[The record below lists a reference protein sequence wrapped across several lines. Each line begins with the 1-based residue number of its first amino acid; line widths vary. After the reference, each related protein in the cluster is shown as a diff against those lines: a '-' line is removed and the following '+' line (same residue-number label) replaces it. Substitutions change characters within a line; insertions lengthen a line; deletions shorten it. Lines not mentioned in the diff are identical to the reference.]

1 METTMETEEV
11 MEEKNPNALVLID
24 EGKQFAVKTDCMDPE
39 ALFLDKKN
47 FVPMLNQVKKIARGL
62 IADVHTEEGFKAR
75 KAMNAK
81 LAKLKTA
88 IEDRGAQ
95 VAKELKAKPKRVD
108 ETRRLVKET
117 LEMLQK
123 EVMAPIREI
132 EARQQEIVEISNIP
146 ATAIGCNSEGCR
158 QVLEAIEAHV
168 HDAKYWDESYQE
180 AMDAINDARRQVNG
194 ILASAEKQEAEK
206 AELERLRAS
215 QADFEKA
222 AREKAEAEKRETE
235 EKLRKAQEEAET
247 AKREAEAAKR
257 EAAEAQKLTNVDFGE
272 ADAKA
277 TREAMLFPDDERQYR
292 RMANREALEDL
303 MNYGLDEAA
312 AKQLVTDIVHGKVR
326 HVRFVY

>member
-1 METTMETEEV
+1 MEATMETEEV

-235 EKLRKAQEEAET
+235 
-247 AKREAEAAKR
+247 KR